1 MVETLQRSG
10 LWHIILV
17 EKDLVDQAGL
27 DKKDFEKDFG
37 YFKYKNKTVI
47 ISHIFNN
54 HLVVSIKGKD
64 DEIAKELVKGLSK
77 VVEYNPFCKYDII
90 HKMKDKTIS
99 VPTYEWDKVNSNKR
113 YRELLSKENISN
125 LTTL

>member
-1 MVETLQRSG
+1 MVETLQRNG

-27 DKKDFEKDFG
+27 DKKDFEQDFG

-54 HLVVSIKGKD
+54 HLVVSIEGKD
-64 DEIAKELVKGLSK
+64 DEIAKELVKGLSR

-90 HKMKDKTIS
+90 HKTNDKTTSI
-99 VPTYEWDKVNSNKR
+99 PTYEWDKVNSNKR